1 MAITPDRRLYVAGDL
16 PALLQLTQGQI
27 DDLVKTGQLRTIRIC
42 GEVRIDSHEL
52 EALIE
57 TYAQVAKR
65 KRYAEVIH

>member
-16 PALLQLTQGQI
+16 PALLQLTQEQI
-27 DDLVKTGQLRTIRIC
+27 DHLVKTGQLRTIRIC